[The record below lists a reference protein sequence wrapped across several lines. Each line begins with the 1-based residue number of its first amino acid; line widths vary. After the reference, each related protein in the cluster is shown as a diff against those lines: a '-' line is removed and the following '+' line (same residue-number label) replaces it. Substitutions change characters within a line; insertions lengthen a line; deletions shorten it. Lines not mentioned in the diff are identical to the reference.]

1 MYLLSSLRSC
11 PNWCISIRSKS
22 TSWSQKW
29 QMYRFFFLKKR
40 ISLTS
45 DLAGPHGFEPGPKV
59 PKTPVLPL
67 HHGPIFNCY
76 IQYIRYLLSCQV
88 LIPACF
94 SVVLVI
100 TLVTTWCPSFYH
112 MDSSLSTSDC
122 SSVFHFSSCVISW
135 STLHSIAHDDRVC
148 KSIRRKSSIDHQCG
162 RMYALIPVSTI
173 IRAGQ
178 ILVSLIPVVKIAV
191 IVCVSLDG

>member
-1 MYLLSSLRSC
+1 MHLSIPDGRGLIVAIAGIPGFEPRLLGSEPNVLPLNYIPMSTLFYCFVLVCRGNTMYLLSSLRSC
-11 PNWCISIRSKS
+11 PNWCIRIRSKS

-29 QMYRFFFLKKR
+29 QMYRFFFLKKL

-122 SSVFHFSSCVISW
+122 SLVFNFYLVW
-135 STLHSIAHDDRVC
+135 SPDQLF
-148 KSIRRKSSIDHQCG
+148 
-162 RMYALIPVSTI
+162 
-173 IRAGQ
+173 
-178 ILVSLIPVVKIAV
+178 
-191 IVCVSLDG
+191 IV